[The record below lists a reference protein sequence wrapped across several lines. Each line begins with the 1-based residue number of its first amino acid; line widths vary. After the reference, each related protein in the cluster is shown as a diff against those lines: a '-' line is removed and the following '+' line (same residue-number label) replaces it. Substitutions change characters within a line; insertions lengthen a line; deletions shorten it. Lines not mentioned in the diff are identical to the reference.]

1 MATQNR
7 DGAFSKSG
15 LQKMDAP
22 AVSCICE
29 LCDCGRHKHHKGC
42 KKPQR
47 VQRRETN
54 RDCYITHYKATFN
67 APRHVAPRSSKRP
80 PHTPVPR
87 NLPPMNLATTQRAE
101 FVPRPLEARPKLC
114 VPPEG
119 YYQSPEES
127 LLKQTVYGLH
137 YPPKEAERTMPT
149 RPPDNLHPPP
159 PASSHHTTT
168 NRDQF
173 KQWKTERQPQYGEL
187 PTLAGAVLFPGDV
200 CDMKTTTQEHFVE
213 KKTKRV
219 EPVKASH
226 DHLTMEGEH
235 YMKTTSQS
243 TYHPLPLEKI
253 KEPKEPLPKSI
264 IKRPPLEAVTKYQS
278 DFSNYYPVEPSKL
291 APPPTNNLTVNPF
304 YSTDFKTVQR
314 EAFPG
319 WNPVLHPRP
328 EPAQLKEELTAMDKE
343 RGGQVEG
350 NTVTKLAFLPPEPQ
364 SREPVRRPRS
374 VLRPLNGKFD
384 GTTHSRSV
392 FKDWG
397 VQPRQ
402 RYGDPMDGV
411 SLRPLVKLDSETT
424 TGTTFIPK
432 KGELVKNCKPA
443 KDNLELTGDRDFCT
457 VHKETYRSPELP
469 QCRMQIYLEQLRQN
483 SPQQKENH

>member
-1 MATQNR
+1 MATQHR
-7 DGAFSKSG
+7 DGALRTSG
-15 LQKMDAP
+15 LQKMDPP

-29 LCDCGRHKHHKGC
+29 LCDCGRHKHHNDC
-42 KKPQR
+42 KKQQR

-54 RDCYITHYKATFN
+54 GECYITNYKASYN
-67 APRHVAPRSSKRP
+67 PPRIVAPRSSKRP
-80 PHTPVPR
+80 PHTPIPR
-87 NLPPMNLATTQRAE
+87 NLPPMNMATTQRAE
-101 FVPRPLEARPKLC
+101 FVPRPYEGRPKLC

-119 YYQSPEES
+119 YYQSPEEP

-137 YPPKEAERTMPT
+137 YPPKEAERIMPR
-149 RPPDNLHPPP
+149 RPPDNLHPPHL
-159 PASSHHTTT
+159 ASSHYTTT
-168 NRDQF
+168 NKDLY
-173 KQWKTERQPQYGEL
+173 KQWKTERQPHYGEL

-200 CDMKTTTQEHFVE
+200 CDMKTTNQEHFVE
-213 KKTKRV
+213 KKMKRV

-235 YMKTTSQS
+235 YMMTTHQS
-243 TYHPLPLEKI
+243 TFHPLPLEKI
-253 KEPKEPLPKSI
+253 TKEPLSKKI
-264 IKRPPLEAVTKYQS
+264 VKRPPLETVTKYQS
-278 DFSNYYPVEPSKL
+278 DFSTYYPSKPSLL
-291 APPPTNNLTVNPF
+291 APPPANNLTVNPF

-319 WNPVLHPRP
+319 WNPILHPRP

-364 SREPVRRPRS
+364 PREPVRRPRS
-374 VLRPLNGKFD
+374 ALRPLNGKFD
-384 GTTHSRSV
+384 GTTHNRSV
-392 FKDWG
+392 FKNWG

-411 SLRPLVKLDSETT
+411 ILRPLVKLENETT
-424 TGTTFIPK
+424 TGTTFIAK

-443 KDNLELTGDRDFCT
+443 KDNLELTGDWDFST
-457 VHKETYRSPELP
+457 VHKDTYRSPVLP
-469 QCRMQIYLEQLRQN
+469 QCRMQIYLEQQMRQN
-483 SPQQKENH
+483 SSQQNEN